1 MQDLV
6 ESNRRFPFLVCTFPK
21 VLGMFSVYTCHTC
34 LCSMSVKRVGQGVT
48 MEASSVK
55 VLEVTWCGSQLAVVQ
70 SWGSLE
76 YSFQYGM

>member
-1 MQDLV
+1 
-6 ESNRRFPFLVCTFPK
+6 
-21 VLGMFSVYTCHTC
+21 
-34 LCSMSVKRVGQGVT
+34 